1 MFKIYG
7 IILIIGIVGA
17 IGFGAKYYYDTTQNK
32 IAVLQDSNAKL
43 ELVAET
49 NQSTINRLQ
58 EDNAKMNE
66 LSKELQSDLAEA
78 TKYKDELIE
87 KLQKHDLTRL
97 SLKKPGLIEKRINN
111 GTKELFESFE
121 SLTGKE
127 NDKYKTSDLC
137 KAIIEHP
144 LYDHITNFIGW
155 PMFKDIGG
163 KYWID
168 RNNYEDQEYFDSSG
182 HPTQKG
188 HQKIADTF
196 LNKGE

>member
-7 IILIIGIVGA
+7 IILILGIVGA

-49 NQSTINRLQ
+49 NQATINKLQ
-58 EDNAKMNE
+58 EDNAKINK
-66 LSKELQSDLAEA
+66 LSKELQMDLAEA

-121 SLTGKE
+121 SLTG
-127 NDKYKTSDLC
+127 NTTTD
-137 KAIIEHP
+137 
-144 LYDHITNFIGW
+144 
-155 PMFKDIGG
+155 
-163 KYWID
+163 
-168 RNNYEDQEYFDSSG
+168 
-182 HPTQKG
+182 
-188 HQKIADTF
+188 
-196 LNKGE
+196 

>member
-7 IILIIGIVGA
+7 IILILGIVGA

-49 NQSTINRLQ
+49 NQATINKLQ
-58 EDNAKMNE
+58 EDNAKINE
-66 LSKELQSDLAEA
+66 LSKELQMDLAEA

-111 GTKELFESFE
+111 GTKKLFESFE
-121 SLTGKE
+121 SLTGNTTTE
-127 NDKYKTSDLC
+127 
-137 KAIIEHP
+137 
-144 LYDHITNFIGW
+144 
-155 PMFKDIGG
+155 
-163 KYWID
+163 
-168 RNNYEDQEYFDSSG
+168 
-182 HPTQKG
+182 
-188 HQKIADTF
+188 
-196 LNKGE
+196 

>member
-1 MFKIYG
+1 MFRIYG
-7 IILIIGIVGA
+7 IILILGIVGA

-49 NQSTINRLQ
+49 NQATINKLR
-58 EDNAKMNE
+58 EDNAKINE
-66 LSKELQSDLAEA
+66 LSKELQMDLAEA

-121 SLTGKE
+121 SLTG
-127 NDKYKTSDLC
+127 NTTTD
-137 KAIIEHP
+137 
-144 LYDHITNFIGW
+144 
-155 PMFKDIGG
+155 
-163 KYWID
+163 
-168 RNNYEDQEYFDSSG
+168 
-182 HPTQKG
+182 
-188 HQKIADTF
+188 
-196 LNKGE
+196 

>member
-111 GTKELFESFE
+111 GTKELSESFE
-121 SLTGKE
+121 SLTG
-127 NDKYKTSDLC
+127 NTTTD
-137 KAIIEHP
+137 
-144 LYDHITNFIGW
+144 
-155 PMFKDIGG
+155 
-163 KYWID
+163 
-168 RNNYEDQEYFDSSG
+168 
-182 HPTQKG
+182 
-188 HQKIADTF
+188 
-196 LNKGE
+196 

>member
-7 IILIIGIVGA
+7 IILILGIVGA

-49 NQSTINRLQ
+49 NQATINKLQ
-58 EDNAKMNE
+58 EDNAKINE
-66 LSKELQSDLAEA
+66 LSKELQMDLAEA

-97 SLKKPGLIEKRINN
+97 SLKRPGLIEKRINN

-121 SLTGKE
+121 SLTGNTTTE
-127 NDKYKTSDLC
+127 
-137 KAIIEHP
+137 
-144 LYDHITNFIGW
+144 
-155 PMFKDIGG
+155 
-163 KYWID
+163 
-168 RNNYEDQEYFDSSG
+168 
-182 HPTQKG
+182 
-188 HQKIADTF
+188 
-196 LNKGE
+196 

>member
-1 MFKIYG
+1 MFRIYG
-7 IILIIGIVGA
+7 IILILGIVGA

-49 NQSTINRLQ
+49 NQATINKLQ
-58 EDNAKMNE
+58 EDNAKINE
-66 LSKELQSDLAEA
+66 LSKELQMDLAEA

-121 SLTGKE
+121 SLTG
-127 NDKYKTSDLC
+127 NTTTD
-137 KAIIEHP
+137 
-144 LYDHITNFIGW
+144 
-155 PMFKDIGG
+155 
-163 KYWID
+163 
-168 RNNYEDQEYFDSSG
+168 
-182 HPTQKG
+182 
-188 HQKIADTF
+188 
-196 LNKGE
+196 

>member
-32 IAVLQDSNAKL
+32 IAVLQDNNAKL

-66 LSKELQSDLAEA
+66 ISKELQSDLAEA
-78 TKYKDELIE
+78 NKYKDELIE

-121 SLTGKE
+121 SLTG
-127 NDKYKTSDLC
+127 NTTTD
-137 KAIIEHP
+137 
-144 LYDHITNFIGW
+144 
-155 PMFKDIGG
+155 
-163 KYWID
+163 
-168 RNNYEDQEYFDSSG
+168 
-182 HPTQKG
+182 
-188 HQKIADTF
+188 
-196 LNKGE
+196 

>member
-87 KLQKHDLTRL
+87 KLQKHDLT
-97 SLKKPGLIEKRINN
+97 
-111 GTKELFESFE
+111 
-121 SLTGKE
+121 
-127 NDKYKTSDLC
+127 
-137 KAIIEHP
+137 
-144 LYDHITNFIGW
+144 
-155 PMFKDIGG
+155 DI
-163 KYWID
+163 
-168 RNNYEDQEYFDSSG
+168 
-182 HPTQKG
+182 
-188 HQKIADTF
+188 A
-196 LNKGE
+196 

>member
-32 IAVLQDSNAKL
+32 IAVLQDNNAKL

-58 EDNAKMNE
+58 GDNAKMNE
-66 LSKELQSDLAEA
+66 LSKELQSDLAVA
-78 TKYKDELIE
+78 NKYKDELIE

-111 GTKELFESFE
+111 GTKQLFESFE
-121 SLTGKE
+121 SLTG
-127 NDKYKTSDLC
+127 NTTTD
-137 KAIIEHP
+137 
-144 LYDHITNFIGW
+144 
-155 PMFKDIGG
+155 
-163 KYWID
+163 
-168 RNNYEDQEYFDSSG
+168 
-182 HPTQKG
+182 
-188 HQKIADTF
+188 
-196 LNKGE
+196 

>member
-97 SLKKPGLIEKRINN
+97 SPTKPGMIEKRKNN

-121 SLTGKE
+121 SLTG
-127 NDKYKTSDLC
+127 NTTTD
-137 KAIIEHP
+137 
-144 LYDHITNFIGW
+144 
-155 PMFKDIGG
+155 
-163 KYWID
+163 
-168 RNNYEDQEYFDSSG
+168 
-182 HPTQKG
+182 
-188 HQKIADTF
+188 
-196 LNKGE
+196 

>member
-32 IAVLQDSNAKL
+32 IAVLQDNNAKL

-121 SLTGKE
+121 SLTG
-127 NDKYKTSDLC
+127 NTTTD
-137 KAIIEHP
+137 
-144 LYDHITNFIGW
+144 
-155 PMFKDIGG
+155 
-163 KYWID
+163 
-168 RNNYEDQEYFDSSG
+168 
-182 HPTQKG
+182 
-188 HQKIADTF
+188 
-196 LNKGE
+196 

>member
-32 IAVLQDSNAKL
+32 IAVLQDNNAKL

-78 TKYKDELIE
+78 NKYKDELIE

-111 GTKELFESFE
+111 GTKELFESVE
-121 SLTGKE
+121 SLTG
-127 NDKYKTSDLC
+127 NTTTD
-137 KAIIEHP
+137 
-144 LYDHITNFIGW
+144 
-155 PMFKDIGG
+155 
-163 KYWID
+163 
-168 RNNYEDQEYFDSSG
+168 
-182 HPTQKG
+182 
-188 HQKIADTF
+188 
-196 LNKGE
+196 

>member
-1 MFKIYG
+1 MFNWIKG
-7 IILIIGIVGA
+7 RV
-17 IGFGAKYYYDTTQNK
+17 K
-32 IAVLQDSNAKL
+32 
-43 ELVAET
+43 ELDAET

-121 SLTGKE
+121 SLTG
-127 NDKYKTSDLC
+127 NAT
-137 KAIIEHP
+137 
-144 LYDHITNFIGW
+144 TN
-155 PMFKDIGG
+155 
-163 KYWID
+163 
-168 RNNYEDQEYFDSSG
+168 
-182 HPTQKG
+182 
-188 HQKIADTF
+188 
-196 LNKGE
+196 

>member
-32 IAVLQDSNAKL
+32 IAVLQDNNAKL

-66 LSKELQSDLAEA
+66 LSKELQSDLAVA
-78 TKYKDELIE
+78 NKYKDELIE

-111 GTKELFESFE
+111 GTKQLFESFE
-121 SLTGKE
+121 SLTG
-127 NDKYKTSDLC
+127 NTTTD
-137 KAIIEHP
+137 
-144 LYDHITNFIGW
+144 
-155 PMFKDIGG
+155 
-163 KYWID
+163 
-168 RNNYEDQEYFDSSG
+168 
-182 HPTQKG
+182 
-188 HQKIADTF
+188 
-196 LNKGE
+196 

>member
-32 IAVLQDSNAKL
+32 IAVLQDNNAKL

-121 SLTGKE
+121 SLTG
-127 NDKYKTSDLC
+127 NAT
-137 KAIIEHP
+137 
-144 LYDHITNFIGW
+144 TN
-155 PMFKDIGG
+155 
-163 KYWID
+163 
-168 RNNYEDQEYFDSSG
+168 
-182 HPTQKG
+182 
-188 HQKIADTF
+188 
-196 LNKGE
+196 